1 MDFSGFFYDYKNVPE
16 GVGIGYFSTPH
27 LIWLGSLILIILFTS
42 ILYRSMRPNTQTKFK
57 KGFALFIVGAEILR
71 QVYYIALGRYYLEYL
86 PFHLCGLT
94 EMTIFIYAFTKN
106 KIAKESLYALG
117 IVGALMALIF
127 ADWLMLPL
135 LNFQSIHSF
144 LMHGLLIAFIVMLV
158 VSGEIKPNVKNLPK
172 VFFIHFIICFGLY
185 FFNKAFDTNF
195 FFMNKPSP
203 GSPLVIFEKMFGNPG
218 YVFFTILLVFVVW
231 FIEYLPWVIFGRT
244 KKNYKYTRPWY
255 WEGNTYKTFFWAI

>member
-16 GVGIGYFSTPH
+16 GLGIAYFSVPH
-27 LIWLGSLILIILFTS
+27 LIWLSALVIIIVATSLI
-42 ILYRSMRPNTQTKFK
+42 YRSLRPASRTKFK
-57 KGFALFIVGAEILR
+57 QGFATFIIFAEIVR

-94 EMTIFIYAFTKN
+94 EITIFIYAFTKN

-158 VSGEIKPNVKNLPK
+158 VAGEIKPNYKNLPM
-172 VFFIHFIICFGLY
+172 VFIVHLFICFGLY

-195 FFMNKPSP
+195 FFMNYPSP
-203 GSPLVIFEKMFGNPG
+203 GSPLVMFEQLFGNPG
-218 YVFFTILLVFVVW
+218 YVFFTIVIVGVVW
-231 FIEYLPWVIFGRT
+231 LIEYLPWVIFKP
-244 KKNYKYTRPWY
+244 KKHYKYS
-255 WEGNTYKTFFWAI
+255 YKEVRKPKY